1 MKTLHIFALAA
12 LLVMGPGLGLGISQ
26 SAQAQT
32 DSVEGPASQREVLM
46 LGLYPPDLIMRHQQK
61 LGISDAQRKSI
72 AAAVRKF
79 QSEVADLQWTMQ
91 NDQQIFRQFLGTYP
105 VVEGQTLKQA
115 EKVLQLESEFK
126 LAHFKLLIAI
136 KNLLSKEQVE
146 LIDHTLKQR
155 RKKGRLQ

>member
-1 MKTLHIFALAA
+1 MKVWQN
-12 LLVMGPGLGLGISQ
+12 LLVLCVLTLSMGPGMSS
-26 SAQAQT
+26 SASAQT
-32 DSVEGPASQREVLM
+32 DSFDGPAAQREVLK

-61 LGISDAQRKSI
+61 LGITDAQRKSI

-91 NDQQIFRQFLGTYP
+91 NDQQIFRQGLTAYP
-105 VVEGQTLKQA
+105 VKTEQTLKQA

-136 KNLLSKEQVE
+136 KNLLTKEQVE
-146 LIDHTLKQR
+146 LIDHTVKQR
-155 RKKGRLQ
+155 RRNGRLN